1 MSAEAYSPLD
11 RLLHHV
17 AFAGLG
23 MQRALADI
31 EDRIFGGEFSALEIE
46 KPVFVTSLPRAGTT
60 LFLEILARCPEFATH
75 SYRDMPFVLCPILWD
90 RLSRGWRQ
98 STSLKERAHGDGV
111 LVGYDSPEAF
121 EEVVWKAFWPRK
133 YATDRILP
141 FTCDDRDAEFEE
153 FLRAHMRKLIGR
165 HAAAQSAGGS
175 GVRYLSKNNALIG
188 RLDLLRTL
196 FPDAHVVIPLRDPW
210 AHVTS
215 LKRQHARFLKLHAED
230 RFSRR
235 YMEWLGHYEFG
246 ATLRPIDF
254 DGWLSENEDLDP
266 MEDDFW
272 LRYWMKAYEVVL
284 KAQWDRL
291 HIVDYELACADP
303 IRVLGTLADVLELEN
318 PTALTVQADRFR
330 SPTPHDGRGGR
341 SSPLGRRVS
350 EIYEALRKR
359 AL

>member
-1 MSAEAYSPLD
+1 MSAEAYSRLD

-31 EDRIFGGEFSALEIE
+31 EDRVFAREFADLTIE
-46 KPVFVTSLPRAGTT
+46 RPVFVTSLPRAGTT
-60 LFLEILARCPEFATH
+60 LFLEMLARCPEFATH
-75 SYRDMPFVLCPILWD
+75 SYRDMPFVLCPVLWD
-90 RLSRGWRQ
+90 RLSRGWRK

-121 EEVVWKAFWPRK
+121 EEVIWKAFWPRK
-133 YATDRILP
+133 YAADRVLP
-141 FTCDDRDAEFEE
+141 FTCEDRDAEFEE
-153 FLRAHMRKLIGR
+153 FLRAHMRKLVGR
-165 HAAAQSAGGS
+165 HAKAHPRAGSAI
-175 GVRYLSKNNALIG
+175 RYLSKNNALIG
-188 RLDLLRTL
+188 RLDLVRTL
-196 FPDAHVVIPLRDPW
+196 FPDAHIVVPVRNPW
-210 AHVTS
+210 AHVAS

-254 DGWLSENEDLDP
+254 DGWLDEGECLEPTEDR
-266 MEDDFW
+266 FW
-272 LRYWMKAYEVVL
+272 LRYWVKAYEAVL
-284 KAQWDRL
+284 GAQPDRL
-291 HIVDYELACADP
+291 HIVDYELACTEPA
-303 IRVLGTLADVLELEN
+303 RVLDTLAAALELEN
-318 PTALTVQADRFR
+318 PTSLTVQADRFR
-330 SPTPHDGRGGR
+330 SPTFHDMAEERT
-341 SSPLGRRVS
+341 SPLGRRVL